1 MTQEAEKYR
10 DYARECMRQAIIAES
25 SEHQRRLTE
34 LAQVWLQAALVEDGV
49 GARSASSA

>member
-1 MTQEAEKYR
+1 MQQEAEKYR
-10 DYARECMRQAIIAES
+10 GYARECMRQATTAES

-49 GARSASSA
+49 AARSGSSA